1 MVQEN
6 LQINIGANTQDLQ
19 QGLNQATASVTNFSN
34 SLNRATKPTADAT
47 NSLTNLSRIAQD
59 APYGFMGIANNLNPM
74 LESFQR
80 LQKEAGGSGAALKA
94 MAAGLTGPAGIGVA
108 LGVVSSLIVAF
119 GDDINDYFN
128 KLSMGSTISTQYK
141 DAFKAI
147 GSEFTSAVE
156 KVDKMQIAFNQYHA
170 GLITG
175 DAALKLYNEGLG
187 KNLGVKKSINEAE
200 DEFINKKNAYLEA
213 SLQRALADAAGKKAA
228 EELLKQKVLERAPEK
243 TGEFGKMIT
252 GELSKALLSPLLQK
266 PITDKLVNLYDED
279 KTEKDINKAKDLI
292 ANYKKIQEDAKNL
305 EAEILKK
312 SGITLDPEKD
322 KKTKPQVDTSRLDTL
337 KKEQQLYKDD
347 IYKFKDYADL
357 IAEEEKKV
365 ALKRAEINKAGK
377 EEIKAI
383 NEQYDIAL
391 KQNTKNLG
399 IEIMKIADQN
409 TKDFEKQEKEA
420 KKKLLDSQEQA
431 SREALEIVKRQ
442 YDIDNKLAGD
452 SYDKKR
458 EAIKKAMAQIN
469 ILLALSSNP
478 KAIVDLERSYK
489 DLEKSFQI
497 LDIDEQQKN
506 TKKLNDS
513 YEKFAKTIAT
523 NVTNGL
529 MTMWDAMQKGE
540 NPLKAIGDMLMGI
553 VEQLAAAVI
562 QALILETILEAF
574 GAGGAAVGG
583 GGFWK
588 GVGKILGLAD
598 GGIVSSPTMAMVG
611 EGGQSEAIMPLS
623 KLGNM
628 MNSTFAAGAMSGG
641 NVGGGNGQFVL
652 KGNDLVLA
660 LQRSN
665 YSLNLRRGA

>member
-47 NSLTNLSRIAQD
+47 NSLTNLNRIVQD

-80 LQKEAGGSGAALKA
+80 LSRETGSAENAIKS
-94 MAAGLTGPAGIGVA
+94 MISGLTGPAGIGIA
-108 LGVVSSLIVAF
+108 LAAVSLIVIKF
-119 GDDINDYFN
+119 GKDIENFFSSLNTGNKSIDEFNSAIHESEKAYVDAYVSIN
-128 KLSMGSTISTQYK
+128 KLSQGFE
-141 DAFKAI
+141 D
-147 GSEFTSAVE
+147 
-156 KVDKMQIAFNQYHA
+156 YHN
-170 GLITG
+170 GLLSKQEV
-175 DAALKLYNEGLG
+175 LKLYNETLG
-187 KNLGVKKSINEAE
+187 DTYGKTNDVAEAERIWEQNSENFIKGAVLRAAAMLEIEKAAKKSAEAFEATLKPKEEFTSMIGFGGSGDPLTGPKATPQAGIDAQRKANQAETVKGLREEEAANLAVAEAINQK
-200 DEFINKKNAYLEA
+200 IK
-213 SLQRALADAAGKKAA
+213 
-228 EELLKQKVLERAPEK
+228 EL
-243 TGEFGKMIT
+243 
-252 GELSKALLSPLLQK
+252 
-266 PITDKLVNLYDED
+266 
-279 KTEKDINKAKDLI
+279 KDSAVYTKFVGKDLP
-292 ANYKKIQEDAKNL
+292 KESTTKQE
-305 EAEILKK
+305 
-312 SGITLDPEKD
+312 
-322 KKTKPQVDTSRLDTL
+322 VDTSRLDTL

-365 ALKRAEINKAGK
+365 ALKRAAINKAGK

-383 NEQYDIAL
+383 NDQYDIAL

-628 MNSTFAAGAMSGG
+628 MNSTFAAGTMSGG